1 MNRIENLNLCR
12 NGEMKLICD
21 RISFF
26 KIMNLS
32 DEINS
37 KYKNIEFSEGE
48 AIKLGELLKTYKLE
62 ENFNFAALKRICDS
76 EIFLNDNIM
85 MTLILCLIEKTDY
98 SFLKLFNE
106 KISEESFAN
115 NEFKKQ
121 IFLSMEKM
129 EALQLM
135 LEDILAYCQTIFE
148 EVNDIT
154 FYQKLSQFV
163 NDELFEDI
171 RNEFD
176 LKPKREM
183 NYLVIFSLQNR
194 NKLYE
199 FIEQFQMDDFEETL
213 FLIQACFEI
222 SKTDKEFPYGI
233 IRDKLICKVDRYCNE
248 RDLLIGNYLNLLF
261 MLFLE
266 NDDEFIAEEIN
277 KISDGLG
284 ELNIESVIQLVY
296 REKRIIGNKC
306 AECLYSLIIQLSDEK
321 IEHLKYPI
329 SHIYSLLEDSI
340 FVKFCMP
347 ILSIIGIEES
357 KLVFSRI
364 ENNPEIILN
373 KLLQTTLK
381 MNEYFDVAIKVI
393 KLLYKKKK
401 ISSENFEENY
411 FLRLLRIFHCYEL
424 DADFICNISIDLFLN
439 ASNENNKKELYDYI
453 LTSIYDNYFYLLQEK
468 VEYRVMTEHKLKE
481 LNLELIERCKLHEK
495 SRVNLDFKPS
505 EKNMNIYYEK
515 EAERNRKIKE
525 DAEKLSVFYQ
535 LFSRQTILYG
545 NKVQY
550 KHIDDDGN
558 LHMQVSEMKKMSH
571 SMPIPVRFLND
582 PLFHKTETAIILED
596 KLHD

>member
-1 MNRIENLNLCR
+1 MD
-12 NGEMKLICD
+12 LICD
-21 RISFF
+21 RISLF
-26 KIMNLS
+26 KIMNFTNE
-32 DEINS
+32 DVS
-37 KYKNIEFSEGE
+37 KYKNVEFSEDE
-48 AIKLGELLKTYKLE
+48 VAKLGELVKTYKLE
-62 ENFNFAALKRICDS
+62 EHFNFSILKSICDS
-76 EIFLNDNIM
+76 EIFLSNNIM
-85 MTLILCLIEKTDY
+85 ITFILYLVEKTDY

-106 KISEESFAN
+106 KISENAFAG

-121 IFLSMEKM
+121 IFLSMEQM
-129 EALQLM
+129 EALQLT
-135 LEDILAYCQTIFE
+135 LEDILAYCHTIFE
-148 EVNDIT
+148 EVNDINL
-154 FYQKLSQFV
+154 YQLLSQFV

-171 RNEFD
+171 RGEFES
-176 LKPKREM
+176 KPKREM
-183 NYLVIFSLQNR
+183 NYLIIFSLQKR
-194 NKLYE
+194 NELYE
-199 FIEQFQMDDFEETL
+199 FVEESKVDGFEQTL
-213 FLIQACFEI
+213 FMIQACFEI
-222 SKTDKEFPYGI
+222 SKSDKEFPYRI
-233 IRDKLICKVDRYCNE
+233 IRDKLISKVDRNCNE

-261 MLFLE
+261 TLLLD
-266 NDDEFIAEEIN
+266 NDDEAIAKEIN
-277 KISDGLG
+277 KISEGLR
-284 ELNIESVIQLVY
+284 ESSIERVIYLVY
-296 REKRIIGNKC
+296 GEKRIIGNKC
-306 AECLYSLIIQLSDEK
+306 AECLYSLIIQLSDKK

-357 KLVFSRI
+357 KLMFSRI

-373 KLLQTTLK
+373 KLLQTALK
-381 MNEYFDVAIKVI
+381 MNEHFDVAIKVI
-393 KLLYKKKK
+393 KWLYKKKK
-401 ISSENFEENY
+401 ISSENFEEYY

-439 ASNENNKKELYDYI
+439 ASNEKNTKELYDYI

-468 VEYRVMTEHKLKE
+468 VEYLVMTEPKLKE

-515 EAERNRKIKE
+515 EAEKNRKIKE

-550 KHIDDDGN
+550 KHMDDDGN
-558 LHMQVSEMKKMSH
+558 LHIQVSEMKKMSH

-582 PLFHKTETAIILED
+582 PLFYKTETAIILED

>member
-1 MNRIENLNLCR
+1 
-12 NGEMKLICD
+12 MKLICD
-21 RISFF
+21 RVSFF
-26 KIMNLS
+26 KIMNLPN
-32 DEINS
+32 ETNN
-37 KYKNIEFSEGE
+37 KYKNIEFSEDE
-48 AIKLGELLKTYKLE
+48 AVKLGELLKTYKLE
-62 ENFNFAALKRICDS
+62 EHFNFATLKRICDS

-98 SFLKLFNE
+98 SFFKLFNE
-106 KISEESFAN
+106 KISEESFTN

-129 EALQLM
+129 EALQLT

-194 NKLYE
+194 NKLYK
-199 FIEQFQMDDFEETL
+199 FVEQFQVDDFEDTL

-222 SKTDKEFPYGI
+222 SKTDKKFPYRI
-233 IRDKLICKVDRYCNE
+233 IRDKLIYKVDRYCNE
-248 RDLLIGNYLNLLF
+248 RDLLLGNYLNLLF
-261 MLFLE
+261 MLFIE
-266 NDDEFIAEEIN
+266 NDDEVIAEEIN
-277 KISDGLG
+277 KISVGLG
-284 ELNIESVIQLVY
+284 ELNIESVIYLVY

-306 AECLYSLIIQLSDEK
+306 AKCLYSLIIQLSDEK

-340 FVKFCMP
+340 FVKFFIP
-347 ILSIIGIEES
+347 ILSIIGVEERN
-357 KLVFSRI
+357 LMFSRI
-364 ENNPEIILN
+364 ENNPENILN
-373 KLLQTTLK
+373 NLLQTTLG
-381 MNEYFDVAIKVI
+381 MNEHFDVALKVI

-401 ISSENFEENY
+401 ISSENFEEQY
-411 FLRLLRIFHCYEL
+411 FLRLLRICHCYEL

-439 ASNENNKKELYDYI
+439 ASNESNKKELYDYI
-453 LTSIYDNYFYLLQEK
+453 FTSIYDNYFYLLQEK
-468 VEYRVMTEHKLKE
+468 VEHLVTTEPELNE

-495 SRVNLDFKPS
+495 SRINPDFKPS

-515 EAERNRKIKE
+515 EAERNRRINR

-535 LFSRQTILYG
+535 LVSKQTILYG

-550 KHIDDDGN
+550 KHMDDDGN
-558 LHMQVSEMKKMSH
+558 LHMQVSEMKEMSH

-582 PLFHKTETAIILED
+582 PLFHKTETAIILEG
-596 KLHD
+596 KLRD

>member
-1 MNRIENLNLCR
+1 
-12 NGEMKLICD
+12 
-21 RISFF
+21 
-26 KIMNLS
+26 MNLS